1 MTQSSTMRPQMTV
14 DRRLHAE
21 PSSDPHDRA
30 LVRQM
35 LTLTPTER
43 VTSVAAYWPLVRTGL
58 ERRRAAG
65 GTRRP

>member
-1 MTQSSTMRPQMTV
+1 MSPHTILDAALPV
-14 DRRLHAE
+14 V

-35 LTLTPTER
+35 LTMTPTER

-58 ERRRAAG
+58 QRRRAAG
-65 GTRRP
+65 GASRP

>member
-1 MTQSSTMRPQMTV
+1 MSPQSPVDITLRTV
-14 DRRLHAE
+14 

-35 LTLTPTER
+35 LTMTPTER
-43 VTSVAAYWPLVRTGL
+43 VTSVANYWPLVRTGL
-58 ERRRAAG
+58 QRRHAAG

>member
-1 MTQSSTMRPQMTV
+1 MTV
-14 DRRLHAE
+14 DVPLPAE

-35 LTLTPTER
+35 LTMTPTER
-43 VTSVAAYWPLVRTGL
+43 LTSVAAYWPLVRTGL

-65 GTRRP
+65 GTSRP